1 MARGLLQAFLGL
13 GGLCRH
19 LGAGQG
25 MAVPS
30 EKGNH
35 IQSPEQAGSSQ
46 TLWAA
51 LGPERAT

>member
-25 MAVPS
+25 MALPS

-51 LGPERAT
+51 LGSARAT